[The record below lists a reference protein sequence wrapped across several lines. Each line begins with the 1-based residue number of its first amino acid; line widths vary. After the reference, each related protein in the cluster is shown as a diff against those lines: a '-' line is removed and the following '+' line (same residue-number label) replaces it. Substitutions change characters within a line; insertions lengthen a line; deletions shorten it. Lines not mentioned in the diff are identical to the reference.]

1 MITQSLSE
9 LNSFRINTVIYT
21 YDTVKFLFTLVIK
34 HAFSMVKQ
42 YAWVINMIC
51 HIKVLIYLPYMRWY
65 FMQFKAYHK

>member
-34 HAFSMVKQ
+34 HQFFYGETIRMGNK
-42 YAWVINMIC
+42 YD
-51 HIKVLIYLPYMRWY
+51 LP
-65 FMQFKAYHK
+65 H